1 MTTKQLIISSFARF
15 TELKN
20 AKNVSFGKSLVYLL
34 CLSIL
39 MALPISYQIFQV
51 LDTIKSDGQKIASEI
66 PDFKIRDGQIDSPTN
81 DGFIYQTDSIIF
93 TFDPEG
99 KRTPE
104 DISSDLIG
112 NFLSV
117 GLLKDKLV
125 LALPNTGTTSAL
137 LNNNQF
143 EIEYTNNTLKNLT
156 GESLRSTL
164 SEATIPFWIKALV
177 FLISIYPSFLNLIIT
192 LLMANFAAY
201 VYARLRLAK
210 VTFLDCLKTMIYAI
224 SLPTVIATILMIFVP
239 TFDTTAFIAFAGIF
253 IFAQAVKGWPKIQ
266 LPK

>member
-20 AKNVSFGKSLVYLL
+20 AKKRIIWKIISLSFMFECTNGITYF
-34 CLSIL
+34 
-39 MALPISYQIFQV
+39 LPNFSSAGHYQV
-51 LDTIKSDGQKIASEI
+51 RWSKIAAEI

-81 DGFIYQTDSIIF
+81 EGFIYQTDSIIF

-143 EIEYTNNTLKNLT
+143 EFEYTNNALK
-156 GESLRSTL
+156 
-164 SEATIPFWIKALV
+164 I
-177 FLISIYPSFLNLIIT
+177 
-192 LLMANFAAY
+192 
-201 VYARLRLAK
+201 
-210 VTFLDCLKTMIYAI
+210 
-224 SLPTVIATILMIFVP
+224 
-239 TFDTTAFIAFAGIF
+239 
-253 IFAQAVKGWPKIQ
+253 
-266 LPK
+266 

>member
-93 TFDPEG
+93 TFDPEA
-99 KRTPE
+99 KT
-104 DISSDLIG
+104 
-112 NFLSV
+112 
-117 GLLKDKLV
+117 
-125 LALPNTGTTSAL
+125 
-137 LNNNQF
+137 
-143 EIEYTNNTLKNLT
+143 
-156 GESLRSTL
+156 
-164 SEATIPFWIKALV
+164 
-177 FLISIYPSFLNLIIT
+177 YP
-192 LLMANFAAY
+192 
-201 VYARLRLAK
+201 
-210 VTFLDCLKTMIYAI
+210 
-224 SLPTVIATILMIFVP
+224 
-239 TFDTTAFIAFAGIF
+239 
-253 IFAQAVKGWPKIQ
+253 
-266 LPK
+266 